1 MVQLTRRN
9 VLGVGLI
16 VVGMIL
22 LLQQLDLIDRI
33 RWDIV
38 WPVGIILIGM
48 TILLPSI
55 IESRR

>member
-16 VVGMIL
+16 VVGMII

>member
-9 VLGVGLI
+9 VFGVGLI
-16 VVGMIL
+16 VVGMII
-22 LLQQLDLIDRI
+22 LLQQLDLIGRI